1 MESNYEKALAMA
13 LDKAF
18 YALQERDLED
28 VAFRSGSTLVESGH
42 LRTSFLNRSVEIE
55 PFSEQVLVDAAP
67 AGVRTA
73 ILILHYLIKA
83 SGIPLSGRL
92 VGFKD
97 VPQGSLYYEPFRNR
111 VLRPMPALLEADPA
125 ALDRCLEALGGQRV
139 AGGDLAFR
147 MPVFPYIR
155 AHYILYA
162 GEEGLPPD
170 ANILFDAAI
179 SEYLSTEDIVVMCE
193 EINRVLKAELRK
205 AAS

>member
-18 YALQERDLED
+18 YALQERDLAD

-42 LRTSFLNRSVEIE
+42 LRTSFLNRRVDVE
-55 PFSEQVLVDAAP
+55 PFSEQVQIDTAP
-67 AGVRTA
+67 AGTRTA

-83 SGIPLSGRL
+83 SGIPLSGQL

-97 VPQGSLYYEPFRNR
+97 VPQGSLYYQPFRNR
-111 VLRPMPALLEADPA
+111 VLRATLGLIDADPA
-125 ALDRCLEALGGQRV
+125 TLDRCIQTLGGQRV

-147 MPVFPYIR
+147 LNVFPYIR
-155 AHYILYA
+155 AHYVLYT
-162 GEEGLPPD
+162 GEEGIPPD

-193 EINRVLKAELRK
+193 QINRILKAELRE
-205 AAS
+205 ASS

>member
-18 YALQERDLED
+18 YALQERDLAD

-42 LRTSFLNRSVEIE
+42 LQTSFLNRRVDVE
-55 PFSEQVLVDAAP
+55 PFSEQVRIDGAP
-67 AGVRTA
+67 AATRTA

-83 SGIPLSGRL
+83 SGIPLSGQL
-92 VGFKD
+92 VGFKE
-97 VPQGSLYYEPFRNR
+97 VPQGSLYYQPFRNR
-111 VLRPMPALLEADPA
+111 VLRALLGFLNADPA
-125 ALDRCLEALGGQRV
+125 ALDRCLETLGGQRV

-147 MPVFPYIR
+147 MQVFPYIR

-162 GEEGLPPD
+162 GEEGIPPD

-193 EINRVLKAELRK
+193 VINRIFKAELRE
-205 AAS
+205 ASK